1 MWLVTPTPHSE
12 ITDPSKLGQHLR
24 SKNSWVWI
32 MVVTI
37 RAHSTQQDLVP
48 KKQQGEKKSPPPKS
62 EVSTCK
68 IWSGTFCII
77 YQNYR
82 ESVRKMGA
90 LDTRKVIQQALYSSR
105 ERSTWQLD
113 SSKLN
118 LHWTFINT
126 EELLIPW
133 ECSKI
138 RALLPELLWS
148 LNL

>member
-1 MWLVTPTPHSE
+1 
-12 ITDPSKLGQHLR
+12 
-24 SKNSWVWI
+24 
-32 MVVTI
+32 
-37 RAHSTQQDLVP
+37 
-48 KKQQGEKKSPPPKS
+48 
-62 EVSTCK
+62 
-68 IWSGTFCII
+68 
-77 YQNYR
+77 
-82 ESVRKMGA
+82 MGA